1 MALEIFFMSTP
12 THSPIYVV
20 VEPELALLLAE
31 GLRQFAMIQ
40 HVV

>member
-1 MALEIFFMSTP
+1 MTVEIFFMSTP

-20 VEPELALLLAE
+20 VEPELTLLLAE
-31 GLRQFAMIQ
+31 DVRQSAMIQ